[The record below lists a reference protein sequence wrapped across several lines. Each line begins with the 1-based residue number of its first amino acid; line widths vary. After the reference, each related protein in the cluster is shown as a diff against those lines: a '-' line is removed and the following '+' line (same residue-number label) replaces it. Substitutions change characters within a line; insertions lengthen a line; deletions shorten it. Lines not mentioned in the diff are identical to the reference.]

1 MIIFYKLT
9 YASHSGNR
17 HVLSN
22 NHLFYFYLNSNIYI
36 YFTVTIF
43 SHYKD
48 DTF

>member
-9 YASHSGNR
+9 YASHSGNC

-22 NHLFYFYLNSNIYI
+22 NHLFYFYLNDIAYI
-36 YFTVTIF
+36 YFTDTMF